1 MNTTELK
8 NKYPVG
14 TKIRINYIDDPWAHD
29 YTGRTGEVTHI
40 DDMGQIHG
48 TWGGL
53 ALVPGEDSFE
63 VIEERNGER
72 VQLHPTI
79 L

>member
-1 MNTTELK
+1 MNVTELRQ
-8 NKYPVG
+8 KYPKG
-14 TKIRINYIDDPWAHD
+14 TKIRINYIDDPYAHG
-29 YTGRTGEVTHI
+29 YTGREGEVTNV

-53 ALVPGEDSFE
+53 ALIPGADSFT